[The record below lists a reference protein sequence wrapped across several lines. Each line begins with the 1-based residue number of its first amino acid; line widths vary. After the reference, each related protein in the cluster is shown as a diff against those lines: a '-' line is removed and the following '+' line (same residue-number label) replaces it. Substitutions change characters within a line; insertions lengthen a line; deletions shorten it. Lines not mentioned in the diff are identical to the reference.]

1 MSQDNSAIV
10 KARENHDDRHIP
22 ATTTAADTIDDIT
35 IITVKQ
41 SNVSKVSFRR
51 INSITAPTSSF

>member
-1 MSQDNSAIV
+1 MSQDNSAIS

-22 ATTTAADTIDDIT
+22 ATTAADTIDDIT